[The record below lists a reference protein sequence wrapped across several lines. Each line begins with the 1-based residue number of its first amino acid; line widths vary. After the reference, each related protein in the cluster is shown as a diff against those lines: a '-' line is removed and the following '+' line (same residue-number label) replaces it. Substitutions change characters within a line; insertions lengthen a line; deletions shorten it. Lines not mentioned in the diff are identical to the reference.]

1 MKEIRLTSP
10 EGIKRLAEILKGN
23 EVKWLAIYLNS
34 SPYLKKKRPKFH
46 QKVVFSV
53 TGNPKLPGVIVY
65 VYPPYHLEFWE
76 SHLLPDVEL
85 ESGYWNKGG
94 FLEVTQ
100 LTDNLVVLT
109 PKEEA

>member
-1 MKEIRLTSP
+1 
-10 EGIKRLAEILKGN
+10 
-23 EVKWLAIYLNS
+23 
-34 SPYLKKKRPKFH
+34 
-46 QKVVFSV
+46 
-53 TGNPKLPGVIVY
+53 

-109 PKEEA
+109 PREET